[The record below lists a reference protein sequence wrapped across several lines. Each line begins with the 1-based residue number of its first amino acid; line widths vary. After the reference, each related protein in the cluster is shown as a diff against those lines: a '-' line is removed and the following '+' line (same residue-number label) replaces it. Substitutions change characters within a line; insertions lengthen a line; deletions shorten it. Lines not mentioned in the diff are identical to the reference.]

1 MKTLNYNSIA
11 DRLFFL
17 FLATCLIIFFYYKI
31 YLEDYIPATGDELN
45 AILVYT
51 SSIKTLFVKNYPNN
65 VTLFHLFGYIKTL
78 IFGYD
83 ITSYRSINFVFIL
96 LHLWVLRK
104 IGLNIIQILL
114 FGSVLLLTTFTLQN
128 GLYIGY
134 TFSSLIFCSIFY
146 LMKENRNDKI
156 IFFLLFVQI
165 YNHLVN
171 LYLVIPII
179 ILLFISMSKK
189 RFIKNFIIYFFTPT
203 CFLYLFSIVLTG
215 IALLKIQQ
223 TDLQYVINFFF
234 NNFFE
239 IIVIGFKGIFFY
251 KTYAIAEKFNLFLF
265 INTLYQF
272 DKIIL
277 FLLILSLVTSLLGY
291 KFYKSSYIYLI
302 ILFHFLVII
311 IINKDP
317 APRIFGGFTAFY
329 LIVIF
334 DYLNNLKIN
343 FFSKSFLTKYLVILI
358 PFYLVFNFNY
368 SEKLNQSSYAR
379 DITYEPDKLS
389 KKILEKNCILKNYN
403 FTEIEKKNF
412 YFNYI
417 NICNKKFSLSEFL
430 VFYRS

>member
-179 ILLFISMSKK
+179 ILLFFSMSKK

-317 APRIFGGFTAFY
+317 APRIFGGFAAFY

-389 KKILEKNCILKNYN
+389 KKILEKNCILKNYD

>member
-11 DRLFFL
+11 DKLFFL

-277 FLLILSLVTSLLGY
+277 FLLILSLITSLLGY

-317 APRIFGGFTAFY
+317 APRIFGGFAAFY

-358 PFYLVFNFNY
+358 PFYLVFNFNF

-389 KKILEKNCILKNYN
+389 KKILEKNCILKNYD

>member
-179 ILLFISMSKK
+179 ILLFFSMSKK

-317 APRIFGGFTAFY
+317 APRIFGGFAAFY

>member
-179 ILLFISMSKK
+179 ILLFFSMSKK

-389 KKILEKNCILKNYN
+389 KKILEKNCILKNYD

>member
-1 MKTLNYNSIA
+1 M
-11 DRLFFL
+11 
-17 FLATCLIIFFYYKI
+17 
-31 YLEDYIPATGDELN
+31 
-45 AILVYT
+45 
-51 SSIKTLFVKNYPNN
+51 
-65 VTLFHLFGYIKTL
+65 
-78 IFGYD
+78 
-83 ITSYRSINFVFIL
+83 
-96 LHLWVLRK
+96 
-104 IGLNIIQILL
+104 
-114 FGSVLLLTTFTLQN
+114 
-128 GLYIGY
+128 
-134 TFSSLIFCSIFY
+134 
-146 LMKENRNDKI
+146 
-156 IFFLLFVQI
+156 
-165 YNHLVN
+165 
-171 LYLVIPII
+171 
-179 ILLFISMSKK
+179 
-189 RFIKNFIIYFFTPT
+189 
-203 CFLYLFSIVLTG
+203 
-215 IALLKIQQ
+215 
-223 TDLQYVINFFF
+223 
-234 NNFFE
+234 
-239 IIVIGFKGIFFY
+239 
-251 KTYAIAEKFNLFLF
+251 
-265 INTLYQF
+265 
-272 DKIIL
+272 
-277 FLLILSLVTSLLGY
+277 ILSLVTSLLGY

-379 DITYEPDKLS
+379 DRTYEPDKLS